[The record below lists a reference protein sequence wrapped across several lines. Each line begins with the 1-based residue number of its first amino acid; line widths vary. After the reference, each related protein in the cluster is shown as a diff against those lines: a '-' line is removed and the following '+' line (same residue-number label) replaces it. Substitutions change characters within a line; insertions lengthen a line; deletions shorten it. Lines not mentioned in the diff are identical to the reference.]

1 MPAALDG
8 AITIPRDLGIVIDE
22 LKQARADWRI
32 AHDRVSERVL
42 AFPSRQSLKRICREL
57 GTALFPLRL
66 GPPELNSSNENRW
79 IEATLESTL
88 SQLTAQV
95 ALEVRLARPDIN
107 SIEEAR
113 VADNIVGAFAA
124 SLADI
129 RRLLDGDVEAG
140 YRNDP
145 AARSVDEVLLSYP
158 SLTAILH
165 YRLAHRLYELGAP
178 LIARIIGEVAHAETG
193 IDIHPGATIGAQ
205 LFIDHGT
212 GIVIGETCVIG
223 DRVRLYQG
231 VTLGG
236 EPLPAGA
243 AHSNG
248 DPRARRHPFIAD
260 DVVIFAGAVLLGPIT
275 IGARS
280 RIGGNLWLRTDVP
293 PDSIVE
299 LETPQIRPAGTSASR
314 EEV

>member
-32 AHDRVSERVL
+32 AHDRVSDRVL

-243 AHSNG
+243 AHSNS

-299 LETPQIRPAGTSASR
+299 LETPQIRPAGTSAS
-314 EEV
+314 